1 MKDLIIFICRQ
12 LWKEMKDHPIT
23 LFVILAVLLGGT
35 YFHFTHASD
44 EVLQQHMEQ
53 DRVIHVETKDSLDF
67 LKEMALA
74 DTLYGLN
81 VRWCKADAAGRR
93 EMKPAID
100 RYESEYFKITHRDY
114 EMVPCSEMDDD
125 A

>member
-1 MKDLIIFICRQ
+1 MKDLILVICRQ
-12 LWKEMKDHPIT
+12 LWTEMNNHPIT
-23 LFVILAVLLGGT
+23 LLVIFALMLGMT
-35 YFHFTHASD
+35 YIHLTHASD
-44 EVLQQHMEQ
+44 ELLQSHIEQ
-53 DRVIHVETKDSLDF
+53 DRVIHVETKSSLDF

-81 VRWCKADAAGRR
+81 VRWCAADASGRR

-100 RYESEYFKITHRDY
+100 RYESEYFKITKREY
-114 EMVPCSEMDDD
+114 EMIPCTELDD

>member
-1 MKDLIIFICRQ
+1 MKDLILVIFKQ

-23 LFVILAVLLGGT
+23 LVVIVALLLGGT
-35 YFHFTHASD
+35 FFHYTHASD
-44 EVLQQHMEQ
+44 QVLKEHMAQ
-53 DRVIHVETKDSLDF
+53 DRIIHTETKDSLDF

-81 VRWCKADAAGRR
+81 VRWCAADAAGRR

-100 RYESEYFKITHRDY
+100 RYESEYFKITEREY
-114 EMVPCSEMDDD
+114 EMIPCAELKND

>member
-1 MKDLIIFICRQ
+1 MKDLILVICRQ

-23 LFVILAVLLGGT
+23 LLVIFGLMLGGF
-35 YFHFTHASD
+35 YIHLTHASD
-44 EVLQQHMEQ
+44 EVLQQHIKQ
-53 DRVIHVETKDSLDF
+53 DIVIHTETKDSLDF

-81 VRWCKADAAGRR
+81 VRWCKADAEGRR

-100 RYESEYFKITHRDY
+100 RYESEYHKITDRDY
-114 EMVPCSEMDDD
+114 EMIPCSEMDG

>member
-1 MKDLIIFICRQ
+1 MKDLILVIFKQ
-12 LWKEMKDHPIT
+12 LWKEMKDHPVT
-23 LFVILAVLLGGT
+23 LVVIVGLMLAVGFIH
-35 YFHFTHASD
+35 YTHAS
-44 EVLQQHMEQ
+44 EQVLQAHMEQ
-53 DRVIHVETKDSLDF
+53 DRLIHTDTKDALNF

-81 VRWCKADAAGRR
+81 VRWCKADSSGRR

-100 RYESEYFKITHRDY
+100 RYESEYFKITEREY
-114 EMVPCSEMDDD
+114 EMIPCSEMDD

>member
-12 LWKEMKDHPIT
+12 LWKEMKDHPVT
-23 LFVILAVLLGGT
+23 LIVILVLLSGGV
-35 YFHFTHASD
+35 YFQLTHASD
-44 EVLQQHMEQ
+44 AVLQAHMEQ
-53 DRVIHVETKDSLDF
+53 DRIIHTETKSSLDF

-81 VRWCKADAAGRR
+81 VRWCAADSAARR

-100 RYESEYFKITHRDY
+100 RYESEYFKITEREY
-114 EMVPCSEMDDD
+114 EMIPCSELNDG

>member
-23 LFVILAVLLGGT
+23 LIVILAVLSGGV
-35 YFHFTHASD
+35 YFQLTHASD
-44 EVLQQHMEQ
+44 EVLQAHMEQ
-53 DRVIHVETKDSLDF
+53 DRIIHTETKGSLDF

-81 VRWCKADAAGRR
+81 VRWCAADSDARR
-93 EMKPAID
+93 EMRPAID
-100 RYESEYFKITHRDY
+100 RYESEYFKITEREY
-114 EMVPCSEMDDD
+114 EMIPCSELNDD